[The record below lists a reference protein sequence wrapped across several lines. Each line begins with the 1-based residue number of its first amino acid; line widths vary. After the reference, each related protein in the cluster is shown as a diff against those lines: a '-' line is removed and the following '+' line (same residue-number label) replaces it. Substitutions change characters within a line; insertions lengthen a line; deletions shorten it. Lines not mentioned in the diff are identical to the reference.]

1 MRVVQADGCL
11 VLEAMTVEV
20 LQHYG
25 RMVNAFCFAVHDLTD
40 VSPVAR
46 NKNKWDFKENFTSM
60 NCKTI

>member
-25 RMVNAFCFAVHDLTD
+25 RIVKAFCFAFHHLTD

-46 NKNKWDFKENFTSM
+46 NKKKMGLERKFH
-60 NCKTI
+60 IHRL

>member
-25 RMVNAFCFAVHDLTD
+25 RMVNAFCFAFYDLID

-46 NKNKWDFKENFTSM
+46 NKNKMGLQRKFHIHEL
-60 NCKTI
+60 